1 MVFSLRSTSARVV
14 IISLTNRPLP
24 PLNSRHSV
32 RNGAFVIP
40 AMGARTTGGCALWGP
55 IESEEFSVEST
66 VDVGVGITP
75 LWRTAPDARTEDRVA
90 VIS

>member
-32 RNGAFVIP
+32 RKGAFVIP
-40 AMGARTTGGCALWGP
+40 AMGARTTGGWTVCGP
-55 IESEEFSVEST
+55 IRRAEFT
-66 VDVGVGITP
+66 VDVGVDIPP
-75 LWRTAPDARTEDRVA
+75 LSRRRPVPRKMRAK